1 MKTVVGL
8 SKSEGQS
15 PNLANELQ
23 AVGCNDNKIRF
34 FTRAAEVHS
43 FLDGKAF
50 ADCHMCRCLVM
61 GALIGLA
68 FFTPVGLMASLMGCY
83 IFGCGPLIWLFGLGG
98 ISLIGAGYGAGFAC
112 FFSADRFER
121 DTHLYAEGVGW
132 GRQMIAIEAISSEV
146 AERAAQVLRQANF
159 KGIKILNN
167 TPV

>member
-1 MKTVVGL
+1 MKTVIGL
-8 SKSEGQS
+8 SKSEGRS
-15 PNLANELQ
+15 PDLAAELQ
-23 AVGCNDNKIRF
+23 AAGFSNNRIKLF
-34 FTRAAEVHS
+34 SRAAEVHS

-50 ADCHMCRCLVM
+50 ADCHMCRCLVT

-83 IFGCGPLIWLFGLGG
+83 IFGCGSLIWLFGLGG
-98 ISLIGAGYGAGFAC
+98 ISLIGAGYGAAFAC

-132 GRQMIAIEAISSEV
+132 GRQMIAIEAISSEAADRV
-146 AERAAQVLRQANF
+146 ARVLRQANF